1 MTRLCLLS
9 VTDLGSHQRMSNSRY
24 VLIAYWLGIYTT
36 SLGIET
42 HMFKEFGESQGLMP
56 HSQ

>member
-1 MTRLCLLS
+1 
-9 VTDLGSHQRMSNSRY
+9 MSNDRD

-36 SLGIET
+36 ILGIGA
-42 HMFKEFGESQGLMP
+42 HMIKEFGESQGLMP